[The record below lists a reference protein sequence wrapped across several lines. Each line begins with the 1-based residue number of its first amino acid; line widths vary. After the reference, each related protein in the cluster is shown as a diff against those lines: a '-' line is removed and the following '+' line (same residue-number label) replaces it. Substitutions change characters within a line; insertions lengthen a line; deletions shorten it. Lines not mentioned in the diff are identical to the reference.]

1 MNILMLSFYYI
12 SGEEFQSGERK
23 WEDGRT
29 AFGGG
34 GMAIAMQE
42 IQAGQYTWFYREQ
55 LPNGATDKSPVV
67 LLHGLISQSYGWR
80 EVQPVLAEQG
90 FRTIAPDWLGCGN
103 SQIPDRLDFSYKPAA
118 LAAELGQFVDAL
130 NLAKFS
136 LVVQGF
142 PGVIGLQ
149 YALANPD
156 RIDRLAILNTPISA
170 KDKLPWKIKQLGIPL
185 VGDALVQNFRLPDQ
199 ILEGGGGY
207 RVEEKDMTV
216 YRRPWLTSS
225 DGGRAL
231 HAMIQHLKVPQLS
244 AEIEMGLKTWR
255 KPLLL
260 LWGDRDPWLP
270 VAAAQ
275 ATAKAFPG
283 AEFQALAEVG
293 HYPQEDWHE
302 KVNDALG
309 EFLRRSS

>member
-1 MNILMLSFYYI
+1 
-12 SGEEFQSGERK
+12 
-23 WEDGRT
+23 
-29 AFGGG
+29 
-34 GMAIAMQE
+34 MATIEKQE
-42 IQAGQYTWFYREQ
+42 IQAGQYTWFYREAHPKGQ
-55 LPNGATDKSPVV
+55 SDRTPVL
-67 LLHGLISQSYGWR
+67 LLHGLISQSYSWR
-80 EVQPVLAEQG
+80 EVQPVLAELG
-90 FRTIAPDWLGCGN
+90 FRSIAPDWLGCGN
-103 SQIPDRLDFSYKPAA
+103 SQVPDRLDFSYTPEA
-118 LAAELGQFVDAL
+118 LVQELGTFIDTLAL
-130 NLAKFS
+130 ERFS

-170 KDKLPWKIKQLGIPL
+170 KDKLPWKIHQLGIPL

-231 HAMIQHLKVPQLS
+231 HAMIRHFKLPQLS
-244 AEIEMGLKTWR
+244 AEIEQGLKTWR
-255 KPLLL
+255 KPLVV

-270 VAAAQ
+270 VGVAQ
-275 ATAKAFPG
+275 ETAKAFPG
-283 AEFQALAEVG
+283 AEFVALEEVG

-309 EFLRRSS
+309 RFLRLS